1 MPIIYGP
8 AILTVMATLM
18 IAVFGLAF
26 RAGKLDSRVEAL
38 EVWRGT
44 IRNDMHEIS
53 DQISALS
60 IQVANVEI
68 LIRERTD
75 RRSLTREH
83 E

>member
-1 MPIIYGP
+1 MMIYGP
-8 AILTVMATLM
+8 TILTVMATLM
-18 IAVFGLAF
+18 IAVLGLAF

-38 EVWRGT
+38 EIWRGT

-53 DQISALS
+53 DQIAGLS

-75 RRSLTREH
+75 RRSLTREAH